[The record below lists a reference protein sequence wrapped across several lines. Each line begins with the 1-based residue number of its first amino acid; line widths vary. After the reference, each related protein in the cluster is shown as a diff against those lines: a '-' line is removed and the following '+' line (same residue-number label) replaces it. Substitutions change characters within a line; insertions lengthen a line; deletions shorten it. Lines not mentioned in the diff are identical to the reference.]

1 MSLEGQRILHYTILS
16 QLETGGMGE
25 IYLARDE
32 RFPRYVAFKA
42 IQIDYS
48 HSSDVAATA
57 NAEVTATITTY
68 SNNLSANRSLVLN
81 DPLHNDS
88 NGWDVFQDGSCA
100 FNSSAYHA
108 VASSSGIAPCFA
120 EATHFAAFSYQV
132 TITINKG
139 DQAGIIFCANTS
151 NGNFYDYS
159 INRNGSYSLRV
170 FNGYTPNSP
179 ALAQG
184 TSNAINT
191 NVGKSNVIA
200 VRIDGNAISLFINLQ
215 LITTV
220 SDNTYSQGT
229 IGVIAEDTKGP
240 TDATFSNVLVWM

>member
-1 MSLEGQRILHYTILS
+1 
-16 QLETGGMGE
+16 
-25 IYLARDE
+25 
-32 RFPRYVAFKA
+32 
-42 IQIDYS
+42 
-48 HSSDVAATA
+48 
-57 NAEVTATITTY
+57 VTATITTY